1 MLCIHGDASAELT
14 IENSHIKYAS
24 GVAVVLNNDQ
34 DTLFVTMSMKT
45 INPDLFILNRCSQE
59 KNQIKLKRAGANKVI
74 NPYTSG
80 GHRMAAILA
89 RPQVEDSISVISPKH
104 ADMKLTLD
112 EISLRG
118 VFKYQNKN
126 IKDSKIWE
134 DCGISIVG
142 IIKKNG
148 ETMINPLSDTKLSAS
163 DKVLLIGDNDKM
175 DSFKKKLPKY

>member
-1 MLCIHGDASAELT
+1 MLCIHGDATAELT

-34 DTLFVTMSMKT
+34 DNLFVTMSMKT
-45 INPDLFILNRCSQE
+45 INPDLFILSRCSQE
-59 KNQIKLKRAGANKVI
+59 ENQLKRAGANKII

-104 ADMKLTLD
+104 ADMNLTLD

-118 VFKYQNKN
+118 FFKYENKS
-126 IKDSKIWE
+126 IKVLKIRE
-134 DCGISIVG
+134 EYGKSIVG

-148 ETMINPLSDTKLSAS
+148 ETMINPLSDTKLSTS